1 MPIGTLSR
9 IPNSVSQGGKCL
21 SNLRGVFPSAP
32 YDYANPSR
40 LFNVA
45 ATGSIGTAGDSGAG
59 AWSNTIQRAYYSL
72 FPDQDADIR
81 YQGGLLSTT
90 RSGTILFRMYIQP
103 FDNPAETPLLQT
115 VFLNGAPGTDGYG
128 IFLTHDEIE
137 FETYQYNLHFARLQD
152 ASSEWVKLN
161 VSALGESQW
170 HQFSVRFTT
179 ESSGGEKPVT
189 LTIVKSYRD
198 GSPQVDITM
207 NNPIT
212 IPTPGITYILR
223 FYGRMTDFA
232 FLESQLSLTQLAAYG
247 TAPYI

>member
-59 AWSNTIQRAYYSL
+59 AWSNTIQRAYYST
-72 FPDQDADIR
+72 DSEQDATIR
-81 YQGGLLSTT
+81 YQGGLLSSAT
-90 RSGTILFRMYIQP
+90 SGTILFRMYIQTYPNP
-103 FDNPAETPLLQT
+103 FVPLVQT
-115 VFLNGAPGTDGYG
+115 VFSNGRFASDGYG
-128 IFLTHDEIE
+128 IFLTHDEIG
-137 FETYQYNLHFARLQD
+137 FETYEYNLHFARLQD

-179 ESSGGEKPVT
+179 ESTGGEKPVT
-189 LTIVKSYRD
+189 LTTVISYRD
-198 GSPQVDITM
+198 GSSQVNITM
-207 NNPIT
+207 NNPIDT
-212 IPTPGITYILR
+212 PTTGPTFLLG